1 MNVNFPELE
10 TERLLLRK
18 FTEAD
23 MEAVFAIYSDQEV
36 NTYLPWFPI
45 ESYADAQ
52 WFFAEQY
59 AELYKLTS
67 DYKYAVCM
75 KSDNIPVGYVN
86 VSMADHH
93 DLGYGL
99 RKEFWHRGIMTE
111 AGKAVVNQVKADGLP
126 YITATHDVKNPR
138 SGAVMKRLGMVYQY
152 SYEELWQPKN
162 FLVTFR
168 MYQLNLNGSTDRVYR
183 KYWNDAKVHFVEVEP
198 QE

>member
-1 MNVNFPELE
+1 MMKLRINPLVVKDLKEIRDYIADDNVEKARE
-10 TERLLLRK
+10 TVEK
-18 FTEAD
+18 
-23 MEAVFAIYSDQEV
+23 IYSKFENIQ
-36 NTYLPWFPI
+36 LFPGMG
-45 ESYADAQ
+45 
-52 WFFAEQY
+52 
-59 AELYKLTS
+59 AELSKRVSFRT

-75 KSDNIPVGYVN
+75 KSDNIPVGYIN